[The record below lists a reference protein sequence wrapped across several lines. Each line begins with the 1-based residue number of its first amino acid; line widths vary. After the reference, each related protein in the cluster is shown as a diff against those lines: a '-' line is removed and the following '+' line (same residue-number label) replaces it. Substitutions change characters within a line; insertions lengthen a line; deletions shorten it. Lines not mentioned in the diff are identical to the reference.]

1 MSLVAASL
9 CNGKRRTRS
18 FPQHSSSA
26 IYWETTATG
35 QIQLLT
41 IIVTGAVVQ
50 RSNHPCDL
58 VATGRIKLSCT
69 CKALHF
75 PIPLCSCD
83 YYRAVPSV
91 TTATNFLLEMEDSY
105 GGFSSSH
112 TFTFTRML
120 ILNLSLRVTL
130 KSQSVTQAFS
140 SVSSALHNSSIGP
153 PLVSSPV
160 ATRMTRP
167 RGAISPAAYVVP
179 LSISGIIVLAAITFG
194 VYQRKKL
201 KSEHSLQS
209 QEFKMFKLQFTD
221 NLGRLRGLSMWAAH
235 LATGRH
241 RGQTVANER
250 AKVDDYFTHI
260 YVPQFPSEKR
270 APKRTKVAQ
279 RGSSSLGSE
288 PTVYSHTPN
297 AQPVHV
303 HGGRQHLNIVPE
315 EDEAV
320 NAEANHDIVSRYLHP
335 SPMPPAPKPAHI
347 RATSRDGRRRED

>member
-1 MSLVAASL
+1 MD
-9 CNGKRRTRS
+9 GDT
-18 FPQHSSSA
+18 
-26 IYWETTATG
+26 Y
-35 QIQLLT
+35 
-41 IIVTGAVVQ
+41 VTGSRLIVQWQATHEIISPTFKLCYILGDDRYRSDTVVDDY
-50 RSNHPCDL
+50 SDS
-58 VATGRIKLSCT
+58 SCGAAIQPPVRFGGDGSYQT
-69 CKALHF
+69 EL
-75 PIPLCSCD
+75 
-83 YYRAVPSV
+83 AVPSV

-120 ILNLSLRVTL
+120 TLNLSLRVTL

-209 QEFKMFKLQFTD
+209 QEFKMFKSQFTD

-297 AQPVHV
+297 AQPVYV